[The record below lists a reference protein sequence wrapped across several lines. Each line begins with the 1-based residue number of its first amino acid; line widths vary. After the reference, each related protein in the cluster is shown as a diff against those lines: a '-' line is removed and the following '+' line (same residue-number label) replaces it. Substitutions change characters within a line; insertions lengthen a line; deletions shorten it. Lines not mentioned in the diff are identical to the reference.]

1 MISSSYTWND
11 KAREEAFEAGW
22 EGIRRATAFFHGKLK
37 QELNVAN
44 PRSRKKRQRGVY
56 TNTSRPGEPPH
67 KRTGWLQRHVIFE
80 LDRKNLRS
88 RVGLSVNAIYGLFL
102 ELGTRKMAAR
112 PWLMATL
119 KKYWAE
125 IRAQAE
131 NLTR

>member
-1 MISSSYTWND
+1 MIASTYTWNGNA
-11 KAREEAFEAGW
+11 KAETFEAGW
-22 EGIRRATAFFHGKLK
+22 EGIRRATAFFHAKLQ
-37 QELNVAN
+37 QELNVPN
-44 PRSRKKRQRGVY
+44 PLVKGVY
-56 TNTSRPGEPPH
+56 TNTSQPGEPPH

-88 RVGLSVNAIYGLFL
+88 RTGLATNAMYGLFL

-112 PWLMATL
+112 PWLFATL
-119 KKYWAE
+119 KKYWEE